1 MSIEKV
7 ILKIEQMW
15 NLRKLNELYLM
26 FIFFFNVVL
35 VNDKSKACQEKGQY
49 FQNYIR
55 FQKCTVENKY

>member
-7 ILKIEQMW
+7 ILKIEQTW

-26 FIFFFNVVL
+26 FIFNVVL
-35 VNDKSKACQEKGQY
+35 VNDKSKACQEKDQY

-55 FQKCTVENKY
+55 IQKCTVENKY

>member
-15 NLRKLNELYLM
+15 NLRKLNELYFM
-26 FIFFFNVVL
+26 FIFNVVL
-35 VNDKSKACQEKGQY
+35 VNNKSKACQEKGQY

-55 FQKCTVENKY
+55 IKKCTVENKY